1 MIKTRFFIVSLR
13 QPNVAKTEKE
23 RNCAFGF
30 LTDRRAG
37 FLDQYNYKKGVALT
51 GLNFL
56 TVRQT
61 GNRRQFLF
69 DKEPIRG
76 RGYQQYEQSAGM
88 DRNTLSLRRN
98 VGR

>member
-1 MIKTRFFIVSLR
+1 MIKTRFFIVSIR

-30 LTDRRAG
+30 PTDRRAG
-37 FLDQYNYKKGVALT
+37 LLDQYNYQKGVELT
-51 GLNFL
+51 GSSFPAA
-56 TVRQT
+56 RQT
-61 GNRRQFLF
+61 GTPRHFLF

>member
-1 MIKTRFFIVSLR
+1 
-13 QPNVAKTEKE
+13 
-23 RNCAFGF
+23 
-30 LTDRRAG
+30 
-37 FLDQYNYKKGVALT
+37 VALT